1 MCKLIIRKYSVA
13 FIWSLTF
20 FLVVDGVCVCG
31 TNSQPH
37 IVCCRNR
44 IIETRR
50 LLRGSGYWFYENHV
64 VKSTSRFSL
73 EEEEEGEKKQKLG
86 FAAEDLSCQ
95 KRP

>member
-1 MCKLIIRKYSVA
+1 MCKLVIRKYSVA

-44 IIETRR
+44 IIETKVAAWY
-50 LLRGSGYWFYENHV
+50 GSGYC
-64 VKSTSRFSL
+64 L
-73 EEEEEGEKKQKLG
+73 ERTMW
-86 FAAEDLSCQ
+86 LSP
-95 KRP
+95 RRALA